1 MKTRERS
8 QEQAKGP
15 GAKLAAKTTAKG
27 ERNRDTKFIVIRND
41 EE

>member
-1 MKTRERS
+1 MKTRGI
-8 QEQAKGP
+8 QEQAKGL

-27 ERNRDTKFIVIRND
+27 KRNRDTKFVVMRND